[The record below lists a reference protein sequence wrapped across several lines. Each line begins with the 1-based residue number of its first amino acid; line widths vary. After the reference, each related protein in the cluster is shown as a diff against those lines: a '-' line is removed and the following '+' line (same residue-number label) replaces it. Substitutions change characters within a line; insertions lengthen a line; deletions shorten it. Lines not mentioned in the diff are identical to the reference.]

1 MSSKLLQKLL
11 NFWNKETQIVF
22 FILRNFEFVIVIY
35 VDIDQGIQGKLLEM
49 KPKKK
54 LDFEAFL

>member
-1 MSSKLLQKLL
+1 MLQNLSY
-11 NFWNKETQIVF
+11 FWNKETQIVF